1 MGAGREDKT
10 ERLKLTNKQTNKKI
24 TMKKAYIAPATG
36 VYNIGAASIIAAS
49 GEKTLSVFSE
59 GSVDTS
65 TDGGVNQLGREDNS
79 VSNVWD
85 SEW

>member
-10 ERLKLTNKQTNKKI
+10 ERLKLINKQTNQKI

-36 VYNIGAASIIAAS
+36 VYNIGAVSIIAAS
-49 GEKTLSVFSE
+49 GETLSVFSSGE
-59 GSVDTS
+59 SVNTS
-65 TDGGVNQLGREDNS
+65 NDGVQLGREDNGGT
-79 VSNVWD
+79 NVWD

>member
-10 ERLKLTNKQTNKKI
+10 ERLKLTNKQTNQKI
-24 TMKKAYIAPATG
+24 TMKKAYIAPTTG
-36 VYNIGAASIIAAS
+36 VYNIDAANIIATS
-49 GEKTLSVFSE
+49 MEINNEIEVNTMSE
-59 GSVDTS
+59 
-65 TDGGVNQLGREDNS
+65 QLGREDNS

>member
-10 ERLKLTNKQTNKKI
+10 ERLKLINKQTNKKI

-49 GEKTLSVFSE
+49 GEKTLSVFSS
-59 GSVDTS
+59 GDGVDTS
-65 TDGGVNQLGREDNS
+65 LEGNQLGREDNS